1 MKMAAD
7 VGRWS
12 GLRSWLGVL
21 GFVIQLLDWIILAWP
36 SFNDVHIGFW
46 FAVIAL
52 TMVAPRLPNWRSKGG
67 VAASAIYPALGLGL
81 LGAMVVATR

>member
-21 GFVIQLLDWIILAWP
+21 GFAVQLLDCVVAAWP
-36 SFNDVHIGFW
+36 RFNDLPIGFW

-52 TMVAPRLPNWRSKGG
+52 TMVGPRLPNWRSKGG